1 VKLISS
7 RLIRFHIMLIAV
19 IGGASFLAYLQ
30 IIYAAA
36 QSNREDIEYLA
47 HVGYPSLDKIG
58 GVIQQLPQLRE
69 KMTSAIGLGDMF
81 LLEEADNQMRE
92 LRQLLSDIRV
102 VQPQFSGEV
111 DIASLLLDRYHLAA
125 HQLALSQLDQPL
137 RDDKVKEQTDGMNR
151 LYHETEE
158 RLRQL
163 QHAVREDYQDT
174 LNKASA
180 GLDHS
185 IAAGLVLGFATVVVL
200 VAFSALVSTRVAR
213 AVQHSD
219 RLKDEFLA
227 TVSHELRTPMHGIKG
242 ALELME
248 SLGMPQDQ
256 RQYWRA
262 AGDAADDMLRLVND
276 MLDFTDLQS
285 GDLSHIERVFN
296 LHQLVATL
304 AERYQGLSQRKGL
317 AFHFSE
323 DDTIDI
329 ELVGDDQ
336 RIAHVV
342 AHLLD
347 NALKFTDSGSIK
359 FAVHGDDSRSRNH
372 DYAVRFIVT
381 DTGPGIP
388 QGSVDMVFAPFRQ
401 LDGSHTRQ
409 FGGIGIGLPM
419 CKQIVEMM
427 GGSLHYSHAP
437 DHGSILTVSIPLNRA
452 RNGFSQAEI
461 AEKFASDA
469 EMAQTR
475 VLIVED
481 NKVNQMVLK
490 GFLQRLNCHVMTAAN
505 GREALDIV
513 GGELVDLILM
523 DCQMPVLDGYE
534 ATRLIRQLPDPLRR
548 IPIIA
553 VTANAHE
560 SDRKHCLDCGMDDY
574 LKKPVDFD
582 TIRRK
587 IERLQRP
594 LALVKS

>member
-1 VKLISS
+1 
-7 RLIRFHIMLIAV
+7 
-19 IGGASFLAYLQ
+19 
-30 IIYAAA
+30 
-36 QSNREDIEYLA
+36 
-47 HVGYPSLDKIG
+47 
-58 GVIQQLPQLRE
+58 
-69 KMTSAIGLGDMF
+69 
-81 LLEEADNQMRE
+81 
-92 LRQLLSDIRV
+92 
-102 VQPQFSGEV
+102 
-111 DIASLLLDRYHLAA
+111 
-125 HQLALSQLDQPL
+125 
-137 RDDKVKEQTDGMNR
+137 
-151 LYHETEE
+151 
-158 RLRQL
+158 
-163 QHAVREDYQDT
+163 
-174 LNKASA
+174 
-180 GLDHS
+180 
-185 IAAGLVLGFATVVVL
+185 
-200 VAFSALVSTRVAR
+200 
-213 AVQHSD
+213 
-219 RLKDEFLA
+219 
-227 TVSHELRTPMHGIKG
+227 
-242 ALELME
+242 
-248 SLGMPQDQ
+248 
-256 RQYWRA
+256 
-262 AGDAADDMLRLVND
+262 
-276 MLDFTDLQS
+276 
-285 GDLSHIERVFN
+285 
-296 LHQLVATL
+296 
-304 AERYQGLSQRKGL
+304 
-317 AFHFSE
+317 
-323 DDTIDI
+323 
-329 ELVGDDQ
+329 
-336 RIAHVV
+336 
-342 AHLLD
+342 
-347 NALKFTDSGSIK
+347 LKFTDSGSIK

>member
-19 IGGASFLAYLQ
+19 IGGASFLAYLN
-30 IIYAAA
+30 IIYSAA
-36 QSNREDIEYLA
+36 QANRKDIEYLA
-47 HVGYPSLDKIG
+47 HVGYPSLDKVGI
-58 GVIQQLPQLRE
+58 VVQQLPQLRE

-81 LLEEADNQMRE
+81 LLEDADNQVRE
-92 LRQLLSDIRV
+92 LQQLLSDVRGA
-102 VQPQFSGEV
+102 QPQFSGEV
-111 DIASLLLDRYHLAA
+111 DIARLLLDRYHQASR
-125 HQLALSQLDQPL
+125 QLTLSLLERPL
-137 RDDKVKEQTDGMNR
+137 RDEKIKEQTDSIAR
-151 LYHETEE
+151 LYRDAEE
-158 RLRQL
+158 RVQQL
-163 QHAVREDYQDT
+163 QHVVHDDYQGT
-174 LNKASA
+174 LNAASA

-185 IAAGLVLGFATVVVL
+185 INAGLVLGFATVVVL
-200 VAFSALVSTRVAR
+200 FAFSALVSTRVAR

-227 TVSHELRTPMHGIKG
+227 TISHELRTPMHGIKG
-242 ALELME
+242 ALELMDPQA
-248 SLGMPQDQ
+248 MAQDQ

-296 LHQLVATL
+296 LHQLVAAL
-304 AERYQGLSQRKGL
+304 AERYQGLCQRKGI
-317 AFHFSE
+317 AFYFSE
-323 DDTIDI
+323 DDSIDI

-347 NALKFTDSGSIK
+347 NALKFTDAGSIK
-359 FAVHGDDSRSRNH
+359 FAVHGNDSRSHNH
-372 DYAVRFIVT
+372 DYAVRFIVS

-388 QGSVDMVFAPFRQ
+388 QGSVDMVFKPFRQ

-409 FGGIGIGLPM
+409 YGGIGIGLPM
-419 CKQIVEMM
+419 CKQIVGMM

-452 RNGFSQAEI
+452 RSEPVHVESSHKAAGGAVL
-461 AEKFASDA
+461 
-469 EMAQTR
+469 AQTR
-475 VLIVED
+475 VLVVED

-490 GFLQRLNCHVMTAAN
+490 GFLQRLDCDVLTASN
-505 GREALDIV
+505 GREAIDIV
-513 GGELVDLILM
+513 TSEDIDLILM

-534 ATRLIRQLPDPLRR
+534 ATRLIRQLPEPMSR
-548 IPIIA
+548 IPIVA

-582 TIRRK
+582 TIRRR
-587 IERLQRP
+587 IERLRRP

>member
-1 VKLISS
+1 VKLIST

-19 IGGASFLAYLQ
+19 IGGASFLAYLH
-30 IIYAAA
+30 IIYSAA
-36 QSNREDIEYLA
+36 QSNREDIQYLA
-47 HVGYPSLDKIG
+47 NVGYPSLDKVG
-58 GVIQQLPQLRE
+58 SVIQQLPQLRE
-69 KMTSAIGLGDMF
+69 KMASAIGLGDMF
-81 LLEEADNQMRE
+81 LLEEADNQVRE
-92 LRQLLSDIRV
+92 LRRILGEIRAA
-102 VQPQFSGEV
+102 QPQFSGDV
-111 DIASLLLDRYHLAA
+111 DVAALLLDRYHLASR
-125 HQLALSQLDQPL
+125 QLALSLLDQSV
-137 RDDKVKEQTDGMNR
+137 RDDQVKAQTDGINL
-151 LYHETEE
+151 LYRDVEE
-158 RLRQL
+158 RLQQL
-163 QHAVREDYQDT
+163 QHVVHEDYQDT
-174 LNKASA
+174 LNKAST

-200 VAFSALVSTRVAR
+200 VAFSALVSMRVAR

-227 TVSHELRTPMHGIKG
+227 TISHELRTPMHGIKG

-248 SLGMPQDQ
+248 PLEIPQDQ

-276 MLDFTDLQS
+276 LLDFTDLQS

-296 LHQLVATL
+296 LRQLVTAL

-317 AFHFSE
+317 AFYFSE
-323 DDTIDI
+323 DDSFDI

-347 NALKFTDSGSIK
+347 NALKFTDAGSIK
-359 FAVHGDDSRSRNH
+359 FAVHGNDSRSRNH
-372 DYAVRFIVT
+372 DYAVRFIVS

-388 QGSVDMVFAPFRQ
+388 QASVDMVFKPFRQ

-452 RNGFSQAEI
+452 RNEFLQSESSNRSVNEA
-461 AEKFASDA
+461 AT
-469 EMAQTR
+469 AQTR

-490 GFLQRLNCHVMTAAN
+490 GFLLRLDCHVLTAAN
-505 GREALDIV
+505 GREAVDIV
-513 GGELVDLILM
+513 GRELVDLILM

-534 ATRLIRQLPDPLRR
+534 ATKLIRQLPGLLSR

-553 VTANAHE
+553 VTANAHD
-560 SDRKHCLDCGMDDY
+560 SDRKHCLDSGMDDY

-582 TIRRK
+582 TVRRK
-587 IERLQRP
+587 IERLRRP
-594 LALVKS
+594 LTLVKS